1 MNRPMF
7 RFPMSDNL
15 HLTTRTAATMRTS
28 LFGRILLAAALMC
41 SLAATAQEYPVKP
54 IKIVMPTQAGGSSDR
69 VARLLAEK
77 LRLKWGQTVTV
88 ENRAGAGGNIGA
100 EYVAKAPPDGYTLLF
115 TPQFPLVVN
124 KSLYTKLAFDPDQLT
139 PITVAVA
146 GDMVLVAH
154 PKSPFGNVQQLIDY
168 MKANP
173 DRLSFASPGSGS
185 IGHLMMELFNSMSGG
200 KSTHIPYKGSSPA
213 LSDVLGGQVDIMFVD
228 FGSAL
233 PHIRAGKLRAY
244 GIASEKRNAHL
255 PEVPTIAEVMPEFVF
270 TSWFGMVAPPGTPQ
284 PIAEK
289 LSAAVAEALRQPD
302 VAKRLAE
309 INVEAVASTPAE
321 MARIM
326 KRDRELWAKVIRSSN
341 TRAD

>member
-244 GIASEKRNAHL
+244 GI
-255 PEVPTIAEVMPEFVF
+255 
-270 TSWFGMVAPPGTPQ
+270 VAPPGTPQ